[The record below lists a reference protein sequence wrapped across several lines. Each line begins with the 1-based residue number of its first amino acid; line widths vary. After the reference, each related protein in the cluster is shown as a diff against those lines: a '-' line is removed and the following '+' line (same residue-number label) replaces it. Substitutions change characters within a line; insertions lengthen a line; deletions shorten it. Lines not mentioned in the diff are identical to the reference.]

1 MCGMNETL
9 EDRLQLE
16 RLALEQKQTQPS
28 IDNRP
33 CDLRASIVATLD
45 FQADPSG
52 LL

>member
-16 RLALEQKQTQPS
+16 RLALKQKQTQPS
-28 IDNRP
+28 VDNCP
-33 CDLRASIVATLD
+33 GDLRTPIVAALD